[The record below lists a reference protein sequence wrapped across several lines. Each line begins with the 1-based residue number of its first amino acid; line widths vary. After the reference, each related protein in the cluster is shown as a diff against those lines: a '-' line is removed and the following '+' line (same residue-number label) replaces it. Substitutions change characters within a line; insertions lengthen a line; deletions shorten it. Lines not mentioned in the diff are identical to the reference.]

1 MTIFEIIFELADV
14 FYSWRIYLCVIPTVL
29 LAWLLHDHWPE
40 ARWLYF
46 LTVPSVVGALV
57 LGLRWEYRAS

>member
-1 MTIFEIIFELADV
+1 MTIFDIIFELADV
-14 FYSWRIYLCVIPTVL
+14 FYSWRVYLCVIPTVL

-46 LTVPSVVGALV
+46 LTVPSVLGALV